1 MRLSIIVLRVAE
13 VPIEPFSPFLSL
25 SFSKSIFLTS
35 GSVTYFAILVISSF
49 KVAFVYRDGGFV
61 SFSSN
66 RASIAVPEYIPSAI
80 VLSSVTSSAFISLNI
95 AVYPFFKTTVE
106 YAASVYSPSSSIVIL
121 VFSLTALGK
130 NCAI

>member
-1 MRLSIIVLRVAE
+1 MTVEAAFEVVLEVEVALE
-13 VPIEPFSPFLSL
+13 VEIALEVEVVLAVVL
-25 SFSKSIFLTS
+25 A
-35 GSVTYFAILVISSF
+35 VE
-49 KVAFVYRDGGFV
+49 VAFVYRDGGFV

-80 VLSSVTSSAFISLNI
+80 ELSSVTSSAFISLNI